1 MPAALPILRPY
12 TGVKMIRSCIRQAV
26 RVFAGAALLACAI
39 TAQAANITISA
50 ANCASYS
57 TTTDQGGNV
66 TITCVPANG
75 TGPLTGCSI
84 SGPATGTIGTPVTLQ
99 AVCAGGAPATNWTW
113 AGGNCNG
120 TADRCSAVENSA
132 VTQTYQVTIHNGAGA
147 DQTPTTQVAW
157 SATPPAKPTGCS
169 ITPTPSS
176 LPATGGPVSLTA
188 QCTGGGAVATWTWGG
203 ATYTTQSGNTA
214 SATISS
220 TTTFTATAANA
231 GGSSVASTT
240 VQVGSSGAW
249 PAQCSGFNSTSA
261 YDSPWGNWIK
271 NQNGA
276 LGPGQAVVIRFTTG
290 SETSSTVGSFVAS
303 NGNFIATHDATLST
317 QPCDFSST
325 GQNSV
330 IKSKTAQ
337 GMTISFTIGGGG
349 NLVLAPNSTYYLNI
363 RLNSG
368 AVCSG
373 TDCDY
378 GVMNLLKP
386 PGM

>member
-1 MPAALPILRPY
+1 
-12 TGVKMIRSCIRQAV
+12 MIRSCIRQAV

-231 GGSSVASTT
+231 GGSSIASTT
-240 VQVGSSGAW
+240 VQVGSSGAGW
-249 PAQCSGFNSTSA
+249 PASCPGFDTA
-261 YDSPWGNWIK
+261 AIDSPWGNWMVRAY
-271 NQNGA
+271 GSV
-276 LGPGQAVVIRFTTG
+276 GPSQAVVIRFTTG
-290 SETSSTVGSFVAS
+290 SATSNNSGSFTAL
-303 NGNFIATHDATLST
+303 NGDFIANHDFTLST
-317 QPCDFSST
+317 QPCGGGT
-325 GQNSV
+325 V
-330 IKSKTAQ
+330 LKAVTRQ
-337 GMTISFTIGGGG
+337 GITINFTIGGTNGG
-349 NLVLAPNSTYYLNI
+349 LVLQPNSTYYITLK
-363 RLNSG
+363 LSAG
-368 AVCSG
+368 ETCSG
-373 TDCDY
+373 KDCDY
-378 GVMNLLKP
+378 SMMNLNKP

>member
-1 MPAALPILRPY
+1 
-12 TGVKMIRSCIRQAV
+12 MIRSCIRQAV

-231 GGSSVASTT
+231 GGSSIASTT

>member
-1 MPAALPILRPY
+1 
-12 TGVKMIRSCIRQAV
+12 MIRSCIRQAV
-26 RVFAGAALLACAI
+26 RVFAGAALIACAI

-57 TTTDQGGNV
+57 TTTDQSGNV

-84 SGPATGTIGTPVTLQ
+84 SGPAAGTIGTPVTLQ

-147 DQTPTTQVAW
+147 DQTPTTQIAW
-157 SATPPAKPTGCS
+157 SATPPPKPTGCS
-169 ITPTPSS
+169 VTPTPSS
-176 LPATGGPVSLTA
+176 LPATGGGVSLTA
-188 QCTGGGAVATWTWGG
+188 QCTGGGAVGTWTWSG
-203 ATYTTQSGNTA
+203 ATYTTQSGSTA

-240 VQVGSSGAW
+240 VQVGSSGGGAW
-249 PAQCSGFNSTSA
+249 PASCSGVASTA
-261 YDSPWGNWIK
+261 AFDSPWGSWIT
-271 NQNGA
+271 NRYGA
-276 LGPGQAVVIRFTTG
+276 LGVSQAVVIRFTTG
-290 SETSSTVGSFVAS
+290 SATSGQVGSFAAS
-303 NGNFIATHDATLST
+303 NGTFVAKHDATLST
-317 QPCDFSST
+317 QPCDFSPQ
-325 GQNSV
+325 GQGSV
-330 IKSKTAQ
+330 LKAKSAQ
-337 GMTISFTIGGGG
+337 GMSIPFTIGGTGG
-349 NLVLAPNSTYYLNI
+349 GLNLQPNSTYYINL
-363 RLNSG
+363 RLSAG
-368 AVCSG
+368 EVCSG
-373 TDCDY
+373 IDCDY
-378 GVMNLLKP
+378 SVMNLLKP